1 LRIFFRETTRPSDIE
16 EVLVPYL
23 DDEFASIRKEMI
35 CELACRGN
43 PAATKKLQETMATWP
58 TADLDGDD
66 KWVRRNEI
74 ETLCKLV
81 ADLKLR
87 EAKDGLESARSI
99 DVPRIA
105 ISVNGALAVMGDKE
119 ALADLHRAAGEGD
132 VSDRARAVEMCRYLD
147 DEESTALVKNAA
159 ESDQRQ
165 LQYAATKELQRFR
178 ARRE

>member
-1 LRIFFRETTRPSDIE
+1 
-16 EVLVPYL
+16 
-23 DDEFASIRKEMI
+23 
-35 CELACRGN
+35 
-43 PAATKKLQETMATWP
+43 
-58 TADLDGDD
+58 
-66 KWVRRNEI
+66 
-74 ETLCKLV
+74 V

-87 EAKDGLESARSI
+87 EARDGLESARSI